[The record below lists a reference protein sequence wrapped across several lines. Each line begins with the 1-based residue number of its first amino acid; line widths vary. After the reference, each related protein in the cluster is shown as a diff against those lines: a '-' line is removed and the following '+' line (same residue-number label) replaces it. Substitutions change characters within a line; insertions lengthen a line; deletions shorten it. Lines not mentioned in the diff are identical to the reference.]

1 MKKVT
6 GDSSGDR
13 LPKFFKVYLPNDS
26 GDDLEIPVSFNSCL
40 PSSVPKSVTVTNIN
54 GHVWKLKLRK
64 LSGDPEKFS
73 MVDGWK
79 RIVKDEDLKGGEFLA
94 FEFDGS
100 RLFNFC
106 VYGQATCKKLGKSAE
121 VDDDD
126 DDDDDVIVI
135 DDDDDDDDDDE
146 DDDGDDDEA
155 ADDEDDDE
163 DVDVDVEADDV
174 DDGMETDDGDE
185 HRQLLDDPD
194 SPSFTV
200 ILNPKKK
207 SQLLIPSH
215 IMKDYNL
222 HFTERITIVDP
233 LVPKFG
239 TLERKIKLQDNG
251 CLFVKGFGSVFRR
264 NNVKTTDTI
273 ICEVKKNGNDVA
285 HILKV
290 HIVRGL

>member
-6 GDSSGDR
+6 GDSSDDR

-54 GHVWKLKLRK
+54 GHVWKLKLKK

-135 DDDDDDDDDDE
+135 DDDDDDDDDE

-155 ADDEDDDE
+155 ADDEDV

>member
-1 MKKVT
+1 MQ
-6 GDSSGDR
+6 
-13 LPKFFKVYLPNDS
+13 
-26 GDDLEIPVSFNSCL
+26 EIPVSFNSCL

-174 DDGMETDDGDE
+174 DDGMETEDGDE

-207 SQLLIPSH
+207 SQLVMIIKDLLTLALVIYVCAFVFYYDGDVCFFRHACSSSH
-215 IMKDYNL
+215 L
-222 HFTERITIVDP
+222 
-233 LVPKFG
+233 
-239 TLERKIKLQDNG
+239 TL
-251 CLFVKGFGSVFRR
+251 
-264 NNVKTTDTI
+264 
-273 ICEVKKNGNDVA
+273 
-285 HILKV
+285 
-290 HIVRGL
+290 

>member
-1 MKKVT
+1 MKK
-6 GDSSGDR
+6 GDSSDDR

-54 GHVWKLKLRK
+54 GHVWKLKLKK

-106 VYGQATCKKLGKSAE
+106 VYGQAT
-121 VDDDD
+121 
-126 DDDDDVIVI
+126 
-135 DDDDDDDDDDE
+135 
-146 DDDGDDDEA
+146 
-155 ADDEDDDE
+155 
-163 DVDVDVEADDV
+163 
-174 DDGMETDDGDE
+174 
-185 HRQLLDDPD
+185 QLLDDPD